1 MMRIAGANPRLDDC
15 DNFFQSWQ
23 LAAYLRGD
31 MKMNWNRGLSGI
43 VFLIYFVV
51 AYAGGGGGAAFM
63 VMIFC
68 ALPLACI
75 WFGEA
80 MGGYTGQGG
89 TIGITAPSPGIIV
102 CILGWWV
109 LLLPV
114 IGPVIGWVFS

>member
-1 MMRIAGANPRLDDC
+1 
-15 DNFFQSWQ
+15 
-23 LAAYLRGD
+23 
-31 MKMNWNRGLSGI
+31 MKMNWNRSLSGI

-68 ALPLACI
+68 ALPMGCI

-80 MGGYTGQGG
+80 MGGYTGQAE

-102 CILGWWV
+102 RILGWLV

-114 IGPVIGWVFS
+114 IAPVISWVFN